1 MKDEPNKGKKMSLFP
16 TSGGFHWI
24 LLAFDKS
31 NRTLRYYDSGLGPDE
46 DKENGAEKEIQ
57 SISEVTLAKTEKL
70 LGELLRLECSS
81 SKEHPA
87 GMSMEVSN

>member
-1 MKDEPNKGKKMSLFP
+1 MALRK
-16 TSGGFHWI
+16 TSK
-24 LLAFDKS
+24 AS
-31 NRTLRYYDSGLGPDE
+31 AR
-46 DKENGAEKEIQ
+46 
-57 SISEVTLAKTEKL
+57 EKL

>member
-1 MKDEPNKGKKMSLFP
+1 M
-16 TSGGFHWI
+16 I
-24 LLAFDKS
+24 LALV
-31 NRTLRYYDSGLGPDE
+31 E
-46 DKENGAEKEIQ
+46 DKENGTEKDIQ

-87 GMSMEVSN
+87 GMSMEVNN